1 MTYGHL
7 GIQYG
12 TTRLAFSQFSR
23 AASGSA
29 VTRLCRCSWGG
40 QPSVVAMWAAFYIRE
55 VPERG
60 MVATTSA
67 PLSLV
72 PQVAPATAAAGSRFL
87 PAQWRG
93 GPRWGLARPHRGRRA
108 GPLPPRISDPYRS
121 LVGPS
126 QRFLCALNGSVGQD
140 PNCKRKGTQE

>member
-1 MTYGHL
+1 
-7 GIQYG
+7 
-12 TTRLAFSQFSR
+12 
-23 AASGSA
+23 
-29 VTRLCRCSWGG
+29 
-40 QPSVVAMWAAFYIRE
+40 
-55 VPERG
+55 

-93 GPRWGLARPHRGRRA
+93 RRA

-126 QRFLCALNGSVGQD
+126 QRFLRALNGSVGQD

>member
-23 AASGSA
+23 AATSSA

-55 VPERG
+55 VPFLAKIEF
-60 MVATTSA
+60 
-67 PLSLV
+67 
-72 PQVAPATAAAGSRFL
+72 PAHILDGRRDRHFNNDKS
-87 PAQWRG
+87 
-93 GPRWGLARPHRGRRA
+93 GRRA
-108 GPLPPRISDPYRS
+108 L
-121 LVGPS
+121 
-126 QRFLCALNGSVGQD
+126 
-140 PNCKRKGTQE
+140 RK